1 MQQPSNKRI
10 LVIDDN
16 PAIHED
22 FRKILGNKDG
32 TSSLTD
38 AEAILFDEVALVGE
52 RVCFEID
59 SAFQGQEGLTM
70 VQRALDQARPYA
82 LAFVDIRM
90 PPGWDGIETLAK
102 IWEHDPQLQAVI
114 CSAYSDYSW
123 EDITARLGQSDKLL
137 ILKKP
142 FDNIEVTQL
151 AHALTMKWLVT
162 HELNLK
168 LEENQRLMSTFFNN
182 TSEAIVI
189 SNADR
194 KAVAVNP
201 ACTRLTGY
209 TLDEVSEDSLDVQ
222 ESGLLVR
229 HLNEQVWENIRQTGH
244 WEGEIW
250 LPHKSKENFPAW
262 LHANAVRDNAGKVTN
277 YLTLF
282 SDITRLKDQQKQLEY
297 LARYDSL
304 TGLPNRSLFFDR
316 LQHAIERAKRRNK
329 RSAIV
334 FIDVDNFKYVNDTLG
349 HPAGDQLLRQIAER
363 LKASV
368 RAEDTLC
375 RINDDKLALSENELC
390 RFGGDEFVLL
400 FEDIEDPDSIA
411 SVIQRIITS
420 FEQPFDI
427 EGHKIFATVSI
438 GIALFPD
445 DGADVET
452 LVKNSDVAMYKAKE
466 KGKNGYQFFTA
477 GMNEEA
483 SKRLFLEAKLR
494 RALEH
499 NEFFLEYQP
508 QLDIATSNIIGVE
521 ALLRWRDPESGI
533 VPPGDF
539 IPVAE
544 ITGLINPIGQWVL
557 EEVCWQAQE
566 WAKQGF
572 DIKVAVNLSAR
583 QFQQKNLTAMLEK
596 TLASTGLAPELLE
609 FEITESAVMQDAE
622 ATRRILTE
630 LKAMGVTIAVDDFG
644 TGYSSLAYL
653 KRFPVDKL
661 KIDRAFVRDITTDS
675 DDAAIVTAVINL
687 AHTLGMKV
695 VAEGVETLEQLHYL
709 RAKGCDEAQGYY
721 FSRPVGIEKI
731 TDFFVSPP
739 AMKGDFLKSCFG

>member
-1 MQQPSNKRI
+1 MQPLSNNRI

-22 FRKILGNKDG
+22 FRKILSSKDG
-32 TSSLTD
+32 VSGLAD
-38 AEAILFDEVALVGE
+38 AEAILFDEVAPVSE
-52 RVCFEID
+52 RVSFEIE

-70 VQRALDQARPYA
+70 VQRALRQARPYA
-82 LAFVDIRM
+82 LVFVDIRM

-151 AHALTMKWLVT
+151 AHALTKKWLMA
-162 HELNLK
+162 HELKLK
-168 LEENQRLMSTFFNN
+168 LEENQRLMSTFFEN

-194 KAVAVNP
+194 KAIAVNP
-201 ACTRLTGY
+201 AFTRLTGY
-209 TLDEVSEDSLDVQ
+209 TLADVLEGGQDILRSE
-222 ESGLLVR
+222 LLAH
-229 HLNEQVWENIRQTGH
+229 HLSEQVWEDITQTGY
-244 WEGEIW
+244 WQGEVW
-250 LPHKSKENFPAW
+250 FPHKSRENFPAW
-262 LHANAVRDNAGKVTN
+262 LHLNEVRNDKGKVVN

-297 LARYDSL
+297 LASYDSL
-304 TGLPNRSLFFDR
+304 TGLPNRTLFYDR
-316 LQHAIERAKRRNK
+316 LQHAIERAKRVNK
-329 RSAIV
+329 RSAIA

-349 HPAGDQLLRQIAER
+349 HPAGDQLLRLIAER
-363 LKASV
+363 LRASV

-375 RINDDKLALSENELC
+375 RFGGNEVALPLSEDGLC
-390 RFGGDEFVLL
+390 RFGGDEFALL
-400 FEDIEDPDSIA
+400 FEDIDKLDSIGT
-411 SVIQRIITS
+411 VIQRIITAFEES
-420 FEQPFDI
+420 FDV
-427 EGHKIFATVSI
+427 EGHEIFATISI

-452 LVKNSDVAMYKAKE
+452 LVKNSDTAMYKAKE
-466 KGKNGYQFFTA
+466 KGKNGYQFFSA
-477 GMNEEA
+477 SMNQEA
-483 SKRLFLEAKLR
+483 SRRLFLEAKLR
-494 RALEH
+494 HALEH
-499 NEFFLEYQP
+499 EEFFLVYQP
-508 QLDIATSNIIGVE
+508 QVDLLTSDIIGVE
-521 ALLRWRDPESGI
+521 ALLRWRVPESGV
-533 VPPGDF
+533 VPPNEF

-544 ITGLINPIGQWVL
+544 LTGLINPIGQWVL
-557 EEVCWQAQE
+557 EEVCRQARV
-566 WAKQGF
+566 WIKQGLA
-572 DIKVAVNLSAR
+572 IKVAVNLSAR
-583 QFQQKNLTAMLEK
+583 QFQQKSLIEGIEWALT
-596 TLASTGLAPELLE
+596 STGLAPEVLE
-609 FEITESAVMQDAE
+609 LELTESAVMQDAE
-622 ATRRILTE
+622 VTSRILTE
-630 LKAMGVTIAVDDFG
+630 LKAMGVTVAIDDFG

-687 AHTLGMKV
+687 AHSLGIKV

-709 RAKGCDEAQGYY
+709 RANGCDEAQGYY
-721 FSRPVGIEKI
+721 FSKPVETEKVA
-731 TDFFVSPP
+731 DFFICRPP
-739 AMKGDFLKSCFG
+739 LKVTC